1 LRGEGRGE
9 GLLFEFGQE
18 HLEDP
23 FQVLDDIVVPDAD
36 HSITERAEVAV
47 ALPVFRVLGMLAAVE
62 FDNQAPL
69 AASKVNVVAIDR
81 LLTDEFEAAEL
92 PTANAYPQREFCGRE
107 CAPQRSRSLSA
118 LLILAPQ
125 RLEPAI

>member
-1 LRGEGRGE
+1 
-9 GLLFEFGQE
+9 
-18 HLEDP
+18 
-23 FQVLDDIVVPDAD
+23 
-36 HSITERAEVAV
+36 
-47 ALPVFRVLGMLAAVE
+47 MLAAVE